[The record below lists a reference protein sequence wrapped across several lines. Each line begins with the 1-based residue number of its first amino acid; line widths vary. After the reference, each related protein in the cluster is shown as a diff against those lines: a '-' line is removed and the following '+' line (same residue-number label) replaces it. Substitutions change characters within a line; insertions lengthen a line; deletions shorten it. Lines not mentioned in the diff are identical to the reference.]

1 MLVRFLKY
9 NSCDWQPLAIRGK
22 VIDRV
27 GSFKLLGL
35 IISEDLKRAA
45 DCNVVNKKCNKRLY
59 ALRILKKCGV
69 QVDKLSKVYCSLIY
83 SVTEYA
89 CSVLANISKYLVT
102 ALESIQTHA
111 LSIIYRLIS
120 YHNAL
125 LLSGLSSLEECRSL
139 ACTDFISKIKPS
151 NPVKYGHS
159 LH

>member
-1 MLVRFLKY
+1 MLVSFLRY

-69 QVDKLSKVYCSLIY
+69 EVNKLVKVYCSLIC

-89 CSVLANISKYLVT
+89 RSVFANTSKYPFQTLCNLHVQFKTSLDGNRMKHSNSALKNLV
-102 ALESIQTHA
+102 QV
-111 LSIIYRLIS
+111 R
-120 YHNAL
+120 
-125 LLSGLSSLEECRSL
+125 
-139 ACTDFISKIKPS
+139 KIKETKFS
-151 NPVKYGHS
+151 QI
-159 LH
+159 LQQ